1 MGTLSIP
8 KFFSNE
14 AKSLRRKRED
24 CIDIH
29 TSDIRAAGNEVEIA
43 VRKWLGRMLPDVVS
57 VGHGHIIDQESNISP
72 QLDCILRDRSH
83 LPTLFTAEDGTEY
96 TPFDSIY
103 AVGEI
108 KSTYYKNSK
117 YIQAFSKKL
126 EAIDSN
132 LKRNVVENTAY
143 GGIKDNS
150 LLHHILLGSSEPYLN
165 QLFTFMLFVDSG
177 DATTDEI
184 AKIYRTTQD
193 DYLPDIAVFL
203 NGCIVI
209 KATMEDNVM
218 KIYKYH
224 KQAPTEVTW
233 KIIPA
238 WKIENSE
245 ATSEG
250 MHLGFLYYCLLNN
263 IRGSHLEGPNPTAY
277 LKDLLIGSKS
287 TIIPIDPQQNNADG
301 SAGAGR

>member
-8 KFFSNE
+8 KFFSDE
-14 AKSLRRKRED
+14 AKILQKAREA
-24 CIDIH
+24 CIAIH
-29 TSDIRAAGNEVEIA
+29 GSDIRAAGNEVEIA
-43 VRKWLGRMLPDVVS
+43 VRRWLDRLLPDVVS
-57 VGHGHIIDQESNISP
+57 VGHGHIIDQQSNISP
-72 QLDCILRDRSH
+72 QLDCILRDKRH
-83 LPTLFTAEDGTEY
+83 LPTLFTAADGTEY
-96 TPFDSIY
+96 TPFDSVY
-103 AVGEI
+103 AIGEI

-117 YIQAFSKKL
+117 YVQAFSKTL

-143 GGIKDNS
+143 GGIKEDS
-150 LLHHILLGSSEPYLN
+150 LLHHILLESSEPYLN

-184 AKIYRTTQD
+184 TEIYRTMQD
-193 DYLPDIAVFL
+193 DYLPDIAAFL

-238 WKIENSE
+238 PKIENSE
-245 ATSEG
+245 TTSEG
-250 MHLGFLYYCLLNN
+250 MHLGFLYYCLLNH

-287 TIIPIDPQQNNADG
+287 TIIPIDPQ
-301 SAGAGR
+301 